1 MDNNM
6 FSEMMFAVLQSNI
19 SDLVERIIPDKLPK
33 MKSIRTHEWVM
44 DKEIYAETQDV
55 ALSMYCIHDGYNME
69 VSKLFVQVMNHIN
82 ESCTNQNVKW
92 AFDVMKNYIPN
103 KLKSMNQKPIK
114 YEKPT
119 KRSKPTPKLP
129 GRPKQIVID
138 FQIEC
143 KECKDVKDIRTD
155 FYKGRLVCKSCYSK
169 QVVKARQA

>member
-6 FSEMMFAVLQSNI
+6 FSEMMYQAFQGSMSGSA
-19 SDLVERIIPDKLPK
+19 ERTIPAIKPK
-33 MKSIRTHEWVM
+33 MKTVRTFKWQFDPESFAKNG
-44 DKEIYAETQDV
+44 KEGSTYPV
-55 ALSMYCIHDGYNME
+55 YGGYNRE
-69 VSKLFVQVMNHIN
+69 LSVLL
-82 ESCTNQNVKW
+82 
-92 AFDVMKNYIPN
+92 FDVICAVTHSITFNNAVQTIAIMKNYIPN

>member
-1 MDNNM
+1 
-6 FSEMMFAVLQSNI
+6 
-19 SDLVERIIPDKLPK
+19 
-33 MKSIRTHEWVM
+33 MKSIRTHNWQFDPELYKVTK
-44 DKEIYAETQDV
+44 DITSSTYSTPDGFNKEISVMIFDIICAITKSVTFDN
-55 ALSMYCIHDGYNME
+55 A
-69 VSKLFVQVMNHIN
+69 VQTI
-82 ESCTNQNVKW
+82 
-92 AFDVMKNYIPN
+92 AIMKNYIFN

>member
-92 AFDVMKNYIPN
+92 AFDVMKNYIP
-103 KLKSMNQKPIK
+103 KIIKPK
-114 YEKPT
+114 
-119 KRSKPTPKLP
+119 
-129 GRPKQIVID
+129 RPKVDKPVPEQ
-138 FQIEC
+138 FQLVCHTCSTIR
-143 KECKDVKDIRTD
+143 DIRHD
-155 FYKGRLVCKSCYSK
+155 FYKGRLICKPCFSK
-169 QVVKARQA
+169 QVTKAKGRK